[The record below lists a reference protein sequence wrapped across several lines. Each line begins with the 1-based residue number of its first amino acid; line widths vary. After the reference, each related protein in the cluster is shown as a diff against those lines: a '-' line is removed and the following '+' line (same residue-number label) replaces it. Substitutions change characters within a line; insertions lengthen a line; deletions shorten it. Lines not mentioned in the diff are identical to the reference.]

1 MTARV
6 TAYAHVTYAPDRN
19 GTPTES
25 SALSQTSSS
34 RQLSALCVRGDAARE
49 AGWVALIWGEAVL
62 ELDTG
67 ERWSMV
73 ATRLPAVG
81 GEE

>member
-6 TAYAHVTYAPDRN
+6 TAYAHVTYAPDDR
-19 GTPTES
+19 GEPTETT
-25 SALSQTSSS
+25 ALSQTSPT

-73 ATRLPAVG
+73 ATRLPAG